1 MHVSGLMSI
10 LNSKFRLA
18 FPLAVILSVR
28 MLFAGLLYVTLIAN
42 GPGIGFKQFYETA
55 PYSWLY
61 LFSSWDTTYYL
72 LTSIHW
78 YPDSL
83 SPLWAFSPL
92 YPGLIRILLP
102 LGIDPLLSAWLVA
115 SIAGAVSVIAFQKV
129 AELYF
134 SASRAAVTTV
144 IYFLFPPV
152 LLFSGVNYGEPLFL
166 LLSLGTW
173 FFAKKS
179 QFLRSSLM
187 AALCS
192 LARPNGVL
200 LVVPLF
206 VQCVRRR
213 KLTELP
219 YLLMPIMAFV
229 GWLLYGYFAT
239 GILFVNRVALTTF
252 WGGNVA
258 PTSILA
264 NIGDRIANAYL
275 YGVPLPVRYTAIVVA
290 GSLFVT
296 FVIILAYRAYKID
309 GALGLYVLFSICLI
323 IPYGFLTSP
332 FSFARYFAFLFPIG
346 LPLYTRRKW
355 LIICAVVLFLV
366 LDYFTWNAYLT
377 DSFG

>member
-1 MHVSGLMSI
+1 MHISGLTPV
-10 LNSKFRLA
+10 LNSKYRLA
-18 FPLAVILSVR
+18 LPLAVILSIR
-28 MLFAGLLYVTLIAN
+28 MLFAGLLYGTLIAN
-42 GPGIGFKQFYETA
+42 GPGIGFSQFYEKA

-72 LTSIHW
+72 LIAIHW
-78 YPDSL
+78 YHNAL

-92 YPGLIRILLP
+92 YPAVIRILLP

-115 SIAGAVSVIAFQKV
+115 SIAGAAAVIAFQKV

-134 SASRAAVTTV
+134 PAGRAALTTV
-144 IYFLFPPV
+144 LYFLFPPV

-179 QFLRSSLM
+179 QFLRSNLM

-192 LARPNGVL
+192 LARPNGI
-200 LVVPLF
+200 LVIIPLF
-206 VQCVRRR
+206 VQCVRSR
-213 KLTELP
+213 KLAELP
-219 YLLMPIMAFV
+219 YLVMPIMAFV

-258 PTSILA
+258 PANILA
-264 NIGDRIANAYL
+264 NIGDRIANAAL
-275 YGVPLPVRYTAIVVA
+275 YGVPLSVRYTAIIVA
-290 GSLFVT
+290 GSLFVA
-296 FVIILAYRAYKID
+296 FIVLLAYRAYKIE
-309 GALGLYVLFSICLI
+309 GALGLYVLFSISLI
-323 IPYGFLTSP
+323 VPYGFLTSP

-355 LIICAVVLFLV
+355 LIMCAFVLFLV